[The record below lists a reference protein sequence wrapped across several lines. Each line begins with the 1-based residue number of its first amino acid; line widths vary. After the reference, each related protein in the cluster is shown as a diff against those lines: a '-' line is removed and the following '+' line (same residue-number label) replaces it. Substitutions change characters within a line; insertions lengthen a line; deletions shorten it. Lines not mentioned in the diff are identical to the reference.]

1 MTEHEMFNLE
11 IGEHLLHKRYGI
23 VEVLGVFYFKIDTPD
38 RGVKVKPITDIGSD
52 IMQKYTGHKSLLVSD
67 PSHIDFITKESV
79 SRFDP

>member
-23 VEVLGVFYFKIDTPD
+23 VKVFGVINLKANTPD
-38 RGVKVKPITDIGSD
+38 FGVSVKPITDIGSD